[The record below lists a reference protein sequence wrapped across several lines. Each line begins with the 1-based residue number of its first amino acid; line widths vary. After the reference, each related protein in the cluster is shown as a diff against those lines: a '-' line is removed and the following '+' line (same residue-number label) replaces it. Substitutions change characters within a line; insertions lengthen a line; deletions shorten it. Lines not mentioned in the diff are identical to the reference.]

1 MSDTFLLNLMRV
13 ASDATSAERAF
24 AVNLEL
30 SVVGTLNIAP
40 EQIEAPYMK
49 CVQQAMREGNAII
62 TDNYSISIDPS
73 KAPVTNKSFPKLRFV
88 LALPVQGHGAIC
100 LDQSL
105 RGGVTT
111 KDKVERLKTFVQQ
124 VLDNQQTHLDEDQ
137 LTELYEATQA

>member
-13 ASDATSAERAF
+13 ASDITKAERAF

-30 SVVGTLNIAP
+30 SVLGTLNIAP

-49 CVQQAMREGNAII
+49 CVQQAINEGNPII
-62 TDNYSISIDPS
+62 TDNYSLSIDPS

-88 LALPVQGHGAIC
+88 LALPVTGHGAIC

-111 KDKVERLKTFVQQ
+111 KEKV
-124 VLDNQQTHLDEDQ
+124 
-137 LTELYEATQA
+137 

>member
-13 ASDATSAERAF
+13 ASDITKAERAF

-30 SVVGTLNIAP
+30 SVLGTLNIAP

-49 CVQQAMREGNAII
+49 CVQQAINEGNPII
-62 TDNYSISIDPS
+62 TDNYSLSIDPS

-88 LALPVQGHGAIC
+88 LALPVKGHGAIC

-111 KDKVERLKTFVQQ
+111 KEKVERLNNFVQS
-124 VLDNQQTHLDEDQ
+124 VLDNQQTNLDEEQ
-137 LTELYEATQA
+137 LAELYELT

>member
-13 ASDATSAERAF
+13 ASDITKAERAF

-30 SVVGTLNIAP
+30 SVLGTLNIAP

-49 CVQQAMREGNAII
+49 CVQQAINEGNPII
-62 TDNYSISIDPS
+62 TDNYSLSIDPS

-88 LALPVQGHGAIC
+88 LALPVKGHGAIC

-111 KDKVERLKTFVQQ
+111 KEKVERLNNFVQS
-124 VLDNQQTHLDEDQ
+124 VLYNQQTNLDEEQ
-137 LTELYEATQA
+137 LAELYELT

>member
-13 ASDATSAERAF
+13 ASDITNAERAF

-30 SVVGTLNIAP
+30 SVIGTLNIAP

-49 CVQQAMREGNAII
+49 CVQQAISEGNPII
-62 TDNYSISIDPS
+62 TDNYSLSIDPS

-88 LALPVQGHGAIC
+88 LALPVKEHGAIC

-111 KDKVERLKTFVQQ
+111 KEKVERLKIFVQNL
-124 VLDNQQTHLDEDQ
+124 LDNQQTNLDEEQ
-137 LTELYEATQA
+137 LAELYQMS